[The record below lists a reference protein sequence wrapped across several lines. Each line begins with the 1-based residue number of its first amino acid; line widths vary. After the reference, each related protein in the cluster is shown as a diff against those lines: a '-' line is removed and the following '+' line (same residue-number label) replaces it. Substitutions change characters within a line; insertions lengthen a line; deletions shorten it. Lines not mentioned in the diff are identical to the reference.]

1 LDWLSDLALDY
12 WPPVC
17 TQEEKSKTKNLHMPD
32 QEKIPVFS
40 SWRGWYV
47 FLVIFLI
54 IELIFFRYFTQLFS

>member
-1 LDWLSDLALDY
+1 
-12 WPPVC
+12 
-17 TQEEKSKTKNLHMPD
+17 MPD